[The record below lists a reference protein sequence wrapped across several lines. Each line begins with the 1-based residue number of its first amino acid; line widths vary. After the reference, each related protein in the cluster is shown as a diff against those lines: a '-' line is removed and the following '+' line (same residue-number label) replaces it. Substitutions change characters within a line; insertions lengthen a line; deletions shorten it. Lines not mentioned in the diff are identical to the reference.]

1 MPQKKKATESTKTPI
16 DSIKHGDKRSNVPTS
31 ELSDFLSDDDRRPTM
46 MRYPRDP
53 SLDPQLVWDGKD
65 AENGEDLE
73 VPTVPLYVQEEINP
87 HALIEDFRREVAR
100 QERESEDEQ
109 IDLFST
115 PFADELEFE
124 QKVDFYRHD
133 SDWANRMILG
143 DSLVVM
149 NSLAEKEGLRGKV
162 QCIYIDPPYGIKFGS
177 NWQVSTLKRD
187 VKDGKLEEV
196 TRQPEQVR
204 AFRDTWEKGIHSY
217 LSYLRDRLV
226 VARELLTESGSCF
239 VQIGDEN
246 VHLVRCLMDE
256 VFGSENFVSLIT
268 FQKSGGTS
276 TDRLQNVS
284 DFIIWYSKN
293 GKAIKYK
300 KILQGKYVGEVGA
313 SKYTSVELKDG
324 TRRSLKSLSSGQSK
338 LIKKHFRLDTIT
350 SQGFRKNTSVPF
362 SLQGKVYDT
371 GTSQNWKTSIPGMYR
386 LSYSNRIEAS
396 KTTLNYVRF
405 LEDYPAIEINSIW
418 TDIGGIQS
426 RNDPKVYVVQTAT
439 EAIKR
444 CILMTTDPGDLV
456 LDPTC
461 GSGTTAYVA
470 EQWGRRW
477 ITIDTSRVALALART
492 RLMSAKYPYYLLQ
505 DSPEGQAKTAE
516 LKAQPVATQPTHNN
530 IKKGFVYRTV
540 PHIKLQLIANNE
552 EIDEI
557 YDRWQ
562 QKLEPIR
569 AQLNNAIGQ
578 TWEDW
583 EIPRDPDNHWD
594 DATRELHQQ
603 WWKHRRDRQTE
614 IDASIA
620 RRADQETLYDQPY
633 EDKKRIRVSGRFT
646 VESLAPYRVLNPDSD
661 RPNSERAGTRDA
673 HDQFE
678 SRIIENLLT
687 AGVQNTKK
695 GERLIFE
702 TLELSIA
709 GESGEYIHAI
719 GQYTDSNDQT
729 HEVAVHI
736 GPEYGTVSRQD
747 IRKASRDAA
756 RLDNVDTLIVCG
768 FAFEAKISEDTH
780 QIGKLT
786 VLTARM
792 HGDLLL
798 GDQLKKTKSANLFT
812 VFGEPDIELKQ
823 DGDRCT
829 IELKGLDIYDP
840 TTGAIRSSST
850 EDIAAWFIDTRY
862 NEENFVVRHAYFT
875 GANKPYEKLQKTLK
889 AEIDPDAWSAL
900 YSDVSRSFPKPDTG
914 KIAVKVINHY
924 GDEVLKILSVN

>member
-1 MPQKKKATESTKTPI
+1 MRWGFDASE
-16 DSIKHGDKRSNVPTS
+16 KR
-31 ELSDFLSDDDRRPTM
+31 
-46 MRYPRDP
+46 
-53 SLDPQLVWDGKD
+53 
-65 AENGEDLE
+65 
-73 VPTVPLYVQEEINP
+73 YV
-87 HALIEDFRREVAR
+87 
-100 QERESEDEQ
+100 
-109 IDLFST
+109 
-115 PFADELEFE
+115 
-124 QKVDFYRHD
+124 
-133 SDWANRMILG
+133 
-143 DSLVVM
+143 
-149 NSLAEKEGLRGKV
+149 
-162 QCIYIDPPYGIKFGS
+162 
-177 NWQVSTLKRD
+177 
-187 VKDGKLEEV
+187 
-196 TRQPEQVR
+196 
-204 AFRDTWEKGIHSY
+204 
-217 LSYLRDRLV
+217 
-226 VARELLTESGSCF
+226 
-239 VQIGDEN
+239 
-246 VHLVRCLMDE
+246 
-256 VFGSENFVSLIT
+256 
-268 FQKSGGTS
+268 
-276 TDRLQNVS
+276 
-284 DFIIWYSKN
+284 
-293 GKAIKYK
+293 
-300 KILQGKYVGEVGA
+300 
-313 SKYTSVELKDG
+313 VE
-324 TRRSLKSLSSGQSK
+324 T
-338 LIKKHFRLDTIT
+338 
-350 SQGFRKNTSVPF
+350 N
-362 SLQGKVYDT
+362 
-371 GTSQNWKTSIPGMYR
+371 
-386 LSYSNRIEAS
+386 
-396 KTTLNYVRF
+396 
-405 LEDYPAIEINSIW
+405 
-418 TDIGGIQS
+418 
-426 RNDPKVYVVQTAT
+426 PKVVQ
-439 EAIKR
+439 R

-557 YDRWQ
+557 YERWQ

-569 AQLNNAIGQ
+569 AQINNVIGQ

-889 AEIDPDAWSAL
+889 AEIDPDAWSVL